1 MYKLLLALLIICNA
15 CAVHAQYTG
24 YKPVQDISG
33 FKKEFGEASK
43 KMKSLKSEFVQ
54 EKNLSMLSEKIV
66 SKGKFWFKRDN
77 LVRMEY
83 DKPYKYLVVINKT
96 NVYLKDDQKE
106 NKISSRSSKTFQ
118 QINRIIVDCVQG
130 TALDNPD
137 FTTRVFE
144 GKDNWMVE
152 LSPKEK
158 GLKGMFKNINLFVDK
173 KDYGVV
179 KMDMVEQTGDNTLI
193 SFPNKELNIEI
204 PDALFAIK

>member
-1 MYKLLLALLIICNA
+1 MYKFLLAFLIA
-15 CAVHAQYTG
+15 CVCMDVSAQYAG
-24 YKPVQDISG
+24 YKAVQDVAN
-33 FKKEFGEASK
+33 FKKQFADASK
-43 KMKSLKSEFVQ
+43 KMKSLRSEFVQ

-96 NVYLKDDQKE
+96 NVYLKDEQKE

-137 FTTRVFE
+137 FNTRIFE
-144 GKDNWMVE
+144 SKDGWLVE

-158 GLKGMFKNINLFVDK
+158 GLKDMFKNINLFVDK

-179 KMDMVEQTGDNTLI
+179 KMDMIEQTGDNTLI
-193 SFPNKELNIEI
+193 SFPNKELNVEI